1 MPCINNSCNNCGSDF
16 SVKTIGTCDVSKLT
30 INGSD
35 RSSLNWTEISVPEI
49 LTIPELKP
57 DIENIDQVFAN
68 VKINSGKLIE
78 TPFAYKSYNLYYLP
92 AALLTEI
99 RTIVEAI
106 SLTALTTAVG
116 LVTDVIDAVAAVPG
130 LPPALA
136 TILTTL
142 STSIDNSL
150 TAVNNALTTL
160 LDILSIPNP
169 PANLVCSALQTL
181 INALNALLAVINT
194 VIPTIEDILNQVTPA
209 IAALI
214 APIIAG
220 LQGLVNNVIS
230 AIQAILTPLLGIDC
244 DPGSAF
250 ELIPN
255 AEGTCLSGRKLIIDG
270 QINQKI
276 VYTAEVES
284 QSVHSAHYEFPFL
297 AFIIP
302 YPKFEGLTYQEGI
315 VVYDP
320 ETDSSKVING
330 YIYDPAIGINVDL
343 CEDFVIE
350 KCIEDI
356 FVYALDKRTIF
367 KNVTLF
373 LKATVSG
380 VCN

>member
-1 MPCINNSCNNCGSDF
+1 MG
-16 SVKTIGTCDVSKLT
+16 
-30 INGSD
+30 
-35 RSSLNWTEISVPEI
+35 
-49 LTIPELKP
+49 
-57 DIENIDQVFAN
+57 A
-68 VKINSGKLIE
+68 
-78 TPFAYKSYNLYYLP
+78 
-92 AALLTEI
+92 
-99 RTIVEAI
+99 
-106 SLTALTTAVG
+106 
-116 LVTDVIDAVAAVPG
+116 LVTAIGAVTTV
-130 LPPALA
+130 LDNIA
-136 TILTTL
+136 TILAVL
-142 STSIDNSL
+142 PELAIINELLDDIEAALN
-150 TAVNNALTTL
+150 AVNAAMVNLQNI
-160 LDILSIPNP
+160 ILIPNP
-169 PANLVCSALQTL
+169 PANLLCSAIQTL
-181 INALNALLAVINT
+181 IDALNILLGLINS
-194 VIPTIEDILNQVTPA
+194 VIPTINDILELVTPA

-214 APIIAG
+214 AAAITG
-220 LQGLVNNVIS
+220 LQALLNTAVS
-230 AIQAILTPLLGIDC
+230 AINALLLPLLGIDC

>member
-16 SVKTIGTCDVSKLT
+16 SVKTIGTCNVSNLT

-68 VKINSGKLIE
+68 VKINNGKLIE
-78 TPFAYKSYNLYYLP
+78 TPFAYKSYSLYFLP
-92 AALLTEI
+92 ADLLAEI
-99 RTIVEAI
+99 VQIVTGLSMGA
-106 SLTALTTAVG
+106 
-116 LVTDVIDAVAAVPG
+116 LVTAIGAVTTV
-130 LPPALA
+130 LDNIA
-136 TILTTL
+136 TILAGL
-142 STSIDNSL
+142 PELAIINELLDDIEAALN
-150 TAVNNALTTL
+150 AVNAAMVNLQNI
-160 LDILSIPNP
+160 ILIPNP
-169 PANLVCSALQTL
+169 PANLLCSAIQTL
-181 INALNALLAVINT
+181 IDALNILLGLINS
-194 VIPTIEDILNQVTPA
+194 VIPTINDILELVTPA

-214 APIIAG
+214 AAAITG
-220 LQGLVNNVIS
+220 LQALINTAVS
-230 AIQAILTPLLGIDC
+230 AINALLLPLLGIDC

-302 YPKFEGLTYQEGI
+302 YPKFEGLTYKEGI

>member
-16 SVKTIGTCDVSKLT
+16 SVKTIGTCNVSNLT

-68 VKINSGKLIE
+68 VKINNGKLIE
-78 TPFAYKSYNLYYLP
+78 TPFAYKSYSLYFLP
-92 AALLTEI
+92 ADLLAEI
-99 RTIVEAI
+99 VQIVTGLSMGA
-106 SLTALTTAVG
+106 
-116 LVTDVIDAVAAVPG
+116 LVTAIGAVTTV
-130 LPPALA
+130 LDNIA
-136 TILTTL
+136 TILAGL
-142 STSIDNSL
+142 PELAIINELLDDIEAALN
-150 TAVNNALTTL
+150 AVNAAMVNLQNI
-160 LDILSIPNP
+160 ILIPNP
-169 PANLVCSALQTL
+169 PANLLCSAIQTL
-181 INALNALLAVINT
+181 IDALNILLGLINS
-194 VIPTIEDILNQVTPA
+194 VIPTINDILELVTPA

-214 APIIAG
+214 AAAITG
-220 LQGLVNNVIS
+220 LQALINTAVS
-230 AIQAILTPLLGIDC
+230 AINALLLPLLGIDC

-250 ELIPN
+250 ELITN

>member
-16 SVKTIGTCDVSKLT
+16 SVKTIGTCNVSNLT

-68 VKINSGKLIE
+68 VKINNGKLIE
-78 TPFAYKSYNLYYLP
+78 TPFAYKSYSLYFLP
-92 AALLTEI
+92 ADLLAEI
-99 RTIVEAI
+99 VQIVTGLSMGA
-106 SLTALTTAVG
+106 
-116 LVTDVIDAVAAVPG
+116 LVTAIGAVTTV
-130 LPPALA
+130 LDNIA
-136 TILTTL
+136 TILAGL
-142 STSIDNSL
+142 PELAIINELLDDIEAALN
-150 TAVNNALTTL
+150 AVNAAMVNLQNI
-160 LDILSIPNP
+160 ILIPNP
-169 PANLVCSALQTL
+169 PANLLCSAIQTL
-181 INALNALLAVINT
+181 IDALNILLGLINS
-194 VIPTIEDILNQVTPA
+194 VIPTINDILELVTPA

-214 APIIAG
+214 AAAITG
-220 LQGLVNNVIS
+220 LQALINTAVS
-230 AIQAILTPLLGIDC
+230 AINALLLPLLGIDC